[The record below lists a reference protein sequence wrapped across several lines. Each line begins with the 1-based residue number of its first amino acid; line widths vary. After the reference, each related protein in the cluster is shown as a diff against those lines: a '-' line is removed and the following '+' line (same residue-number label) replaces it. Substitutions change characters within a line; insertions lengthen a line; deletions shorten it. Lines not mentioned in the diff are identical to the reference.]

1 MVLFFNTRNETAVN
15 ELFIFANSQY
25 ASIKGD
31 QGGGGACPKINKV
44 HGVKDC
50 LFNQATNKVFS
61 QDCNFNIDKACNPKC
76 K

>member
-1 MVLFFNTRNETAVN
+1 MNYLFLQILNMHVLRGIRE
-15 ELFIFANSQY
+15 E
-25 ASIKGD
+25 
-31 QGGGGACPKINKV
+31 GGACPKINKV

-50 LFNQATNKVFS
+50 LFNQARNELSS